1 MPESS
6 VTIIGIRI
14 RTCVPGIPVLPGA
27 GESGGFHAH
36 LLQQLVGRQ
45 NAQGIAGQR
54 AVAGQQQKE
63 RM

>member
-1 MPESS
+1 MCGS
-6 VTIIGIRI
+6 
-14 RTCVPGIPVLPGA
+14 GIPVPPRGDDPA
-27 GESGGFHAH
+27 TGESGGFHAH